1 MRTRVRRPTIRRAV
15 IYLPNGFTLFNLF
28 CGIFA
33 IVLSSRLQFGKAAL
47 FVFIGGIADALDGRV
62 ARATGSGSRMGEELD
77 SLVDAISF
85 GFAPAMIM
93 YFAVLN
99 TENWEWL
106 FVFMF
111 TACAVLR
118 LARFNV
124 EQAGRAKTYFHGLPS
139 PAAGLTLATYYW
151 FSQTPLYNQAII
163 LFTDNKT
170 LSELPWHT
178 ILPGLMGLLAVLMVS
193 NVPYPAVPTIGWRS
207 FLQIIASLVLI
218 ASIVG
223 LIFLPRQF
231 FFPALLAYVLYGAL
245 KWLVLGLVGAGAEPE
260 EIYFQLDPEEELA
273 AAIPSSSLRRT
284 PALGNAPLAA
294 SEGDGTLP
302 ARRRRRRRRRG
313 DGHRN
318 ERPGDFD
325 NEDRP
330 MRSDRRDRPSRSTP
344 NRPPRAQP
352 RQEGPS
358 AGPPK
363 APPATPPTT
372 PPKDTSE

>member
-1 MRTRVRRPTIRRAV
+1 MRPRVRRPLRRAV

-33 IVLSSRLQFGKAAL
+33 IVLSSRLAFGKAAL
-47 FVFIGGIADALDGRV
+47 FVFLGGIADALDGRV

-207 FLQIIASLVLI
+207 PRQIAASVVLV
-218 ASIVG
+218 AAIVG

-231 FFPALLAYVLYGAL
+231 FFPAMLAYVLYGAL
-245 KWLVLGLVGAGAEPE
+245 KWLVLGLIGSRAEPE
-260 EIYFQLDPEEELA
+260 EIYFQLEPEEELA
-273 AAIPSSSLRRT
+273 SAPLPPASSRRT
-284 PALGNAPLAA
+284 PALGVMP
-294 SEGDGTLP
+294 SPVVEIDGSGMP
-302 ARRRRRRRRRG
+302 RRKRRRRRRG
-313 DGHRN
+313 DGRRRERIEPN
-318 ERPGDFD
+318 ERP
-325 NEDRP
+325 ERPAAERTDRG
-330 MRSDRRDRPSRSTP
+330 SRPTP
-344 NRPPRAQP
+344 NRSHRPQAGSP
-352 RQEGPS
+352 EGPGS
-358 AGPPK
+358 GVGS
-363 APPATPPTT
+363 TPPVT
-372 PPKDTSE
+372 PPKNNTE